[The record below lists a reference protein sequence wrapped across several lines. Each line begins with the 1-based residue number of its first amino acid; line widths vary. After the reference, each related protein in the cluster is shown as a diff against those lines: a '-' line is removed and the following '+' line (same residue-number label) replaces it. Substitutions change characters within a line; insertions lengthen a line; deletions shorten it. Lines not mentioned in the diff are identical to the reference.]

1 MDTSQVILAASVWV
15 LPVLFAITLHEA
27 SHGWVAWQL
36 GDDTAKMLGRVTFN
50 PLRHID
56 PVGTILVPGLLLLPA
71 LLGGGSTILFGW
83 AKPVPVNFRRLHRPR
98 RDMVLVAAAGPAINL
113 LLAIASV
120 VLYRA
125 SDAVPGAAGQWMAT
139 NFVNSIII
147 NLVLMVFNMLPLP
160 PLDGGR
166 VAVGLLPRRLAIP
179 LARLEPMGFL
189 IIIGALFLL
198 PWLGGTL
205 GVDIDIFGWLI
216 GGPVSFLFNLIVGLT
231 GRF

>member
-1 MDTSQVILAASVWV
+1 
-15 LPVLFAITLHEA
+15 
-27 SHGWVAWQL
+27 
-36 GDDTAKMLGRVTFN
+36 
-50 PLRHID
+50 
-56 PVGTILVPGLLLLPA
+56 
-71 LLGGGSTILFGW
+71 
-83 AKPVPVNFRRLHRPR
+83 
-98 RDMVLVAAAGPAINL
+98 
-113 LLAIASV
+113 
-120 VLYRA
+120 
-125 SDAVPGAAGQWMAT
+125 
-139 NFVNSIII
+139 
-147 NLVLMVFNMLPLP
+147 MLPLP